1 MRYALLNQMNH
12 WFRTGDNRFEFER
25 MYLEKSDPWELRS
38 SPYEREKYRHTLD
51 TILEHRGSPERVL
64 EAGCSIGSFT
74 AMLAEQF
81 AEVVAIDFSDE
92 ALARAAEHCRG
103 AGNIHFIRA
112 DLQSLNVD
120 GTFDVIVCAEILY
133 YIAKRHADVVCAQL
147 QRLLA
152 PDGILVIVDGGD
164 AEADFWQNV
173 LARKFHPVLTESV
186 ADHRRPYKIV
196 VFENP

>member
-1 MRYALLNQMNH
+1 MNY

-51 TILEHRGSPERVL
+51 TILEHRRSPERVL

-92 ALARAAEHCRG
+92 ALARAAEHCLC

-133 YIAKRHADVVCAQL
+133 YIDERHSGAVCTQL

-152 PDGILVIVDGGD
+152 ANGIIVVVGGD
-164 AEADFWQNV
+164 DAAADFWERV
-173 LARKFHPVLTESV
+173 LTARFHPILTDIVS
-186 ADHRRPYKIV
+186 DHRRPYKIV
-196 VFENP
+196 LFEHP